1 MPEDELQ
8 ALLAEASA
16 LTPDE
21 RVTRFLSRDV
31 VLPHSGRT
39 AVLITLD
46 NGEDHTK
53 PNTLGPR
60 SLTAFNT
67 ALNAA
72 LARDDVAAIA
82 ITGKPFIL
90 AAGAD
95 LKALG
100 GLSGRDQAVTIARI
114 GHAVFDKLHTSPVPT
129 FAFINGL
136 ALGGGLEISLHAHY
150 RTVSRAAAGI
160 ALPECF
166 LGLLPGWGGT
176 YLLPNLI
183 GPDNAVTVIIENAL
197 SQNRMLVGP
206 QVAKLGIADAL
217 FDGADF
223 LADSLDWAGRVV
235 AGEITVSRP
244 EIDRGEGWDAAIKRG
259 KRLADQK
266 TSGSGA
272 RAVPG
277 PRADRRREDRR
288 PGHRVR
294 GRGPGAGR
302 SDHEPGAALQ
312 PVRLRP
318 GPAAGQEAGRGAGA
332 LAGPADHQ
340 GRASSGP
347 V

>member
-1 MPEDELQ
+1 MSTDDRTPLMPEDELQ
-8 ALLAEASA
+8 AMLAEASE

-21 RVTRFLSRDV
+21 RVTRFLSRDL
-31 VLPHSGRT
+31 VLPHTGRT

-60 SLTAFNT
+60 SLSAFNT
-67 ALNAA
+67 ALNEA
-72 LARDDVAAIA
+72 LARDDVAAVA

-100 GLSGRDQAVTIARI
+100 GLTGRDQAVTIARI
-114 GHAVFDKLHTSPVPT
+114 GHAVFDKLHTSPVPS

-183 GPDNAVTVIIENAL
+183 GPGNAVT
-197 SQNRMLVGP
+197 
-206 QVAKLGIADAL
+206 
-217 FDGADF
+217 
-223 LADSLDWAGRVV
+223 
-235 AGEITVSRP
+235 
-244 EIDRGEGWDAAIKRG
+244 
-259 KRLADQK
+259 
-266 TSGSGA
+266 
-272 RAVPG
+272 
-277 PRADRRREDRR
+277 
-288 PGHRVR
+288 
-294 GRGPGAGR
+294 
-302 SDHEPGAALQ
+302 
-312 PVRLRP
+312 
-318 GPAAGQEAGRGAGA
+318 
-332 LAGPADHQ
+332 
-340 GRASSGP
+340 
-347 V
+347 

>member
-21 RVTRFLSRDV
+21 RVTRFLSRDI

-60 SLTAFNT
+60 SLTEYNN

-100 GLSGRDQAVTIARI
+100 GLTGRDQAVKIARI

-136 ALGGGLEISLHAHY
+136 ALGGGLEISLHAAVPDGVQGGRRDRPAGVLPRSAAGLGRHLPAAQPD
-150 RTVSRAAAGI
+150 RTRQRGHGDHRERPEPEQDAGRAAGREAGHRRR
-160 ALPECF
+160 AVRRRR
-166 LGLLPGWGGT
+166 LPGR
-176 YLLPNLI
+176 L
-183 GPDNAVTVIIENAL
+183 A
-197 SQNRMLVGP
+197 R
-206 QVAKLGIADAL
+206 LGRPGRGRRDHRR
-217 FDGADF
+217 
-223 LADSLDWAGRVV
+223 SAGD
-235 AGEITVSRP
+235 RP
-244 EIDRGEGWDAAIKRG
+244 GRGWDAAVERG
-259 KRLADQK
+259 PE
-266 TSGSGA
+266 A
-272 RAVPG
+272 RRPEDLRRRAGAVPG
-277 PRADRRREDRR
+277 AGADRRREDRR
-288 PGHRVR
+288 PGRPPTPARTR
-294 GRGPGAGR
+294 GWPI
-302 SDHEPGAALQ
+302 
-312 PVRLRP
+312 
-318 GPAAGQEAGRGAGA
+318 
-332 LAGPADHQ
+332 
-340 GRASSGP
+340 
-347 V
+347 

>member
-1 MPEDELQ
+1 MTHARLMPEDELQ
-8 ALLAEASA
+8 ALLAEASE

-31 VLPHSGRT
+31 VLPHTGRT

-60 SLTAFNT
+60 SLTAFND

-100 GLSGRDQAVTIARI
+100 GLTGRDQAVTIARI

-166 LGLLPGWGGT
+166 LGSAARLGRHLPAAQPDRTRQRGHGDHRERPQPEQDAGRAPGREARHRRRDVRRRRLPG
-176 YLLPNLI
+176 
-183 GPDNAVTVIIENAL
+183 
-197 SQNRMLVGP
+197 
-206 QVAKLGIADAL
+206 
-217 FDGADF
+217 
-223 LADSLDWAGRVV
+223 
-235 AGEITVSRP
+235 
-244 EIDRGEGWDAAIKRG
+244 
-259 KRLADQK
+259 RLARLGR
-266 TSGSGA
+266 SGGGRRDHRRPSARSTGA
-272 RAVPG
+272 RPGTPRSSAAGGSPTRRPPG
-277 PRADRRREDRR
+277 PRPRRT
-288 PGHRVR
+288 
-294 GRGPGAGR
+294 GRW
-302 SDHEPGAALQ
+302 S
-312 PVRLRP
+312 
-318 GPAAGQEAGRGAGA
+318 
-332 LAGPADHQ
+332 
-340 GRASSGP
+340 
-347 V
+347 